1 MIEKEI
7 AGLKEESKRDQKVL
21 KQRLQVVEE
30 ELEQIRITLRAR
42 HICFGSKVQNGV
54 VYLCDILFKCTLT
67 MGLFFLCLLVPWRLM
82 ILLCLSVTLLDP
94 RTFKDGKF

>member
-30 ELEQIRITLRAR
+30 ELEPLYIFIVFSTRWKESRL
-42 HICFGSKVQNGV
+42 NGV
-54 VYLCDILFKCTLT
+54 
-67 MGLFFLCLLVPWRLM
+67 
-82 ILLCLSVTLLDP
+82 
-94 RTFKDGKF
+94 

>member
-42 HICFGSKVQNGV
+42 
-54 VYLCDILFKCTLT
+54 
-67 MGLFFLCLLVPWRLM
+67 P
-82 ILLCLSVTLLDP
+82 
-94 RTFKDGKF
+94 